1 MVNYKEKF
9 AEAKTIA
16 INEGFESTRAEWL
29 FLDVFGWSKTD
40 YLIHKDEQMS
50 LTSINKLDKALDR
63 MVTGEPIQY
72 IVGFQSFYGYQFKVN
87 QHCLIPRP
95 ETEEV
100 MLHFLELCK
109 KTDTIADIGT
119 GSGAIAITLKLL
131 QPELNVIAT
140 DLYEDALSVAKQNAS
155 HYHQNIQFFF
165 FFSLKPLIEKDIKLD
180 GLISNPPY
188 IGHSEIID
196 MESTVLNYEP
206 HHALFAEKN
215 GFAIYESILEDLPF
229 VMKQGGH
236 VVFEIGYQQGDI
248 LKRMVQD
255 LYPEKEV
262 EIFKDING
270 NQRIL
275 SIIW

>member
-16 INEGFESTRAEWL
+16 VNEGFESTRAEWL

-63 MVTGEPIQY
+63 MITGEPIQY
-72 IVGFQSFYGYQFKVN
+72 IVGFQSFYGYQYKVN
-87 QHCLIPRP
+87 QHCLIP
-95 ETEEV
+95 
-100 MLHFLELCK
+100 

-140 DLYEDALSVAKQNAS
+140 DLYEDALNVAKQNAS
-155 HYHQNIQFFF
+155 HYHQNIQFLRGNA
-165 FFSLKPLIEKDIKLD
+165 LKPLIENDIKLD

-236 VVFEIGYQQGDI
+236 VVFEIGYSQGDI
-248 LKRMVQD
+248 LKRMIQD

-270 NQRIL
+270 NQRII

>member
-1 MVNYKEKF
+1 M
-9 AEAKTIA
+9 
-16 INEGFESTRAEWL
+16 
-29 FLDVFGWSKTD
+29 
-40 YLIHKDEQMS
+40 
-50 LTSINKLDKALDR
+50 
-63 MVTGEPIQY
+63 
-72 IVGFQSFYGYQFKVN
+72 
-87 QHCLIPRP
+87 
-95 ETEEV
+95 
-100 MLHFLELCK
+100 CK

-155 HYHQNIQFFF
+155 HYHQNIQFLRGNA
-165 FFSLKPLIEKDIKLD
+165 LKPLIEKDIKLD

-248 LKRMVQD
+248 LKEWFKIYILKRSRDFQRYQWKSANFIYYLVVKQFIR
-255 LYPEKEV
+255 YCFYSCFVYEKHD
-262 EIFKDING
+262 F
-270 NQRIL
+270 R
-275 SIIW
+275 SAT

>member
-155 HYHQNIQFFF
+155 HYHQNIQFLRGNA
-165 FFSLKPLIEKDIKLD
+165 LKPLIEKDIKLD

-215 GFAIYESILEDLPF
+215 GFAIYE
-229 VMKQGGH
+229 
-236 VVFEIGYQQGDI
+236 
-248 LKRMVQD
+248 
-255 LYPEKEV
+255 
-262 EIFKDING
+262 
-270 NQRIL
+270 L
-275 SIIW
+275 SLIHI

>member
-140 DLYEDALSVAKQNAS
+140 DLYEGALSVAKQNAS
-155 HYHQNIQFFF
+155 HYHQNIQFLRGNA
-165 FFSLKPLIEKDIKLD
+165 LKPLIEKDIKLD

>member
-16 INEGFESTRAEWL
+16 VNEGFESTRAEWL

-63 MVTGEPIQY
+63 MITGEPIQY
-72 IVGFQSFYGYQFKVN
+72 IVGFQSFYGYQYKVN

-140 DLYEDALSVAKQNAS
+140 DLYEDALNVAKQNAS
-155 HYHQNIQFFF
+155 HYHQNIQFLRGNA
-165 FFSLKPLIEKDIKLD
+165 LKPLIENDIKLD

-188 IGHSEIID
+188 IGHSE
-196 MESTVLNYEP
+196 
-206 HHALFAEKN
+206 N

-236 VVFEIGYQQGDI
+236 VVFEIGYSQGDI
-248 LKRMVQD
+248 LKRMIQD

-270 NQRIL
+270 NQRII

>member
-16 INEGFESTRAEWL
+16 VNEGFESTRAEWL

-63 MVTGEPIQY
+63 MITGEPIQY
-72 IVGFQSFYGYQFKVN
+72 IVGFQSFYGYQYKVN

-109 KTDTIADIGT
+109 KTDTIAD
-119 GSGAIAITLKLL
+119 
-131 QPELNVIAT
+131 
-140 DLYEDALSVAKQNAS
+140 LYEDALNVAKQNAS
-155 HYHQNIQFFF
+155 HYHQNIQFLRGNA
-165 FFSLKPLIEKDIKLD
+165 LKPLIENDIKLD

-236 VVFEIGYQQGDI
+236 VVFEIGYSQGDI
-248 LKRMVQD
+248 LKRMIQD

-270 NQRIL
+270 NQRII